1 MAVTQKKSRPKTV
14 KGKKNKGKLSGVKTE
29 KKKAAKNAKAAGKT
43 AAAKKAKTE
52 KPKKTGKKINARAG
66 SDKKT
71 GRQKPVTG
79 VKKTAS
85 KGTAKPKKKKTAD
98 KMAGAAKKRPV
109 KKRETGVKAPKSAVK
124 PPFSAYS
131 GAKPYIFVSYAH
143 KDMKAVFAIIDKLNT
158 SGYRFWYDEG
168 LEPGEEWPEI
178 VGKRIIKC
186 GQFLMFM
193 SPFAVKS
200 RNVRNEINL
209 AFSENK
215 NILVIYLDSTRLS
228 SGLKLQLGS
237 VHFVNKYDL
246 KNDEFF
252 KKLRSALKK

>member
-1 MAVTQKKSRPKTV
+1 MSEATKGRRNSWSQQRL
-14 KGKKNKGKLSGVKTE
+14 KGKKVKVS
-29 KKKAAKNAKAAGKT
+29 KNAKAAGKT
-43 AAAKKAKTE
+43 AASRSAKTA
-52 KPKKTGKKINARAG
+52 KTPKTPKEVKGKAG
-66 SDKKT
+66 SGKKT
-71 GRQKPVTG
+71 GRQTPAAGAGKP
-79 VKKTAS
+79 A
-85 KGTAKPKKKKTAD
+85 AKRTITPKKKTTSIKKAAAPKKTS
-98 KMAGAAKKRPV
+98 V
-109 KKRETGVKAPKSAVK
+109 KKRQTAEKTVKGAVK

-143 KDMKAVFAIIDKLNT
+143 KDMKAVFAIIDKLNS

-186 GQFLMFM
+186 GQFLVFM
-193 SPFAVKS
+193 SPSSVKS

-228 SGLKLQLGS
+228 GGLKLQLGS
-237 VHFVNKYDL
+237 VHFVKKYDL

>member
-1 MAVTQKKSRPKTV
+1 MVVARNQSR
-14 KGKKNKGKLSGVKTE
+14 L
-29 KKKAAKNAKAAGKT
+29 KAAKGEKSKGRPAGIKEKKAKVTKNTKAAGKT
-43 AAAKKAKTE
+43 AASRSAKTA
-52 KPKKTGKKINARAG
+52 KTTRTSKEVKGKAG
-66 SDKKT
+66 SGKKT
-71 GRQKPVTG
+71 GRQTPAAGAGKPAAKRTVT
-79 VKKTAS
+79 
-85 KGTAKPKKKKTAD
+85 PKKKTTSIKKAAAP
-98 KMAGAAKKRPV
+98 KKPPAKKRQI
-109 KKRETGVKAPKSAVK
+109 ETKTAKSAVK
-124 PPFSAYS
+124 PPFSAYG

-143 KDMKAVFAIIDKLNT
+143 KDMKAVFAIIDKLNS

-186 GQFLMFM
+186 GQFLVFM
-193 SPFAVKS
+193 SPSAVKS

-237 VHFVNKYDL
+237 VHFVKKYDL

>member
-1 MAVTQKKSRPKTV
+1 MAVAQNKSRLKTK
-14 KGKKNKGKLSGVKTE
+14 KGNKNKGKLSGVKTE
-29 KKKAAKNAKAAGKT
+29 KKKE
-43 AAAKKAKTE
+43 AKKAKTAG
-52 KPKKTGKKINARAG
+52 KT
-66 SDKKT
+66 
-71 GRQKPVTG
+71 V
-79 VKKTAS
+79 
-85 KGTAKPKKKKTAD
+85 TAKKKVTSKKKKTVD
-98 KMAGAAKKRPV
+98 KMAGPARKTHV
-109 KKRETGVKAPKSAVK
+109 KKRETGVKAPNSAVK

-143 KDMKAVFAIIDKLNT
+143 KDMKKVFAIIDKLNS

-186 GQFLMFM
+186 GQFLVFM
-193 SPFAVKS
+193 SPSAVKS
-200 RNVRNEINL
+200 RNIRNEINL

-246 KNDEFF
+246 KDEEFF
-252 KKLRSALKK
+252 KKLRSALRK